1 MDIVDRL
8 IEIRKK
14 LGYSQAKFASQLGL
28 SRNFINQVENRNK
41 NVSERTVSDIC
52 REFDINETW
61 LKTGEGNMFIELT
74 KEEEIATFIGEV
86 LRDEDDS
93 FKKRLI
99 SGLAALDETGWEVLE
114 NFLNSI
120 QKKKTKVNLFER
132 KIKAIKKNI
141 RLNSARIR

>member
-61 LKTGEGNMFIELT
+61 LKTGEGEMFIELT
-74 KEEEIATFIGEV
+74 KEEEIASFIGEV

-114 NFLNSI
+114 SFLNSI
-120 QKKKTKVNLFER
+120 QR
-132 KIKAIKKNI
+132 KEN
-141 RLNSARIR
+141 

>member
-61 LKTGEGNMFIELT
+61 LKTGEGEMFIELT

-120 QKKKTKVNLFER
+120 QKKENKEN
-132 KIKAIKKNI
+132 
-141 RLNSARIR
+141 

>member
-14 LGYSQAKFASQLGL
+14 LGYSQAKFAAQLGL

-52 REFDINETW
+52 REFDINEIW

-74 KEEEIATFIGEV
+74 KEEEIVTFIGEV

-120 QKKKTKVNLFER
+120 QKKEV
-132 KIKAIKKNI
+132 
-141 RLNSARIR
+141 

>member
-1 MDIVDRL
+1 M
-8 IEIRKK
+8 
-14 LGYSQAKFASQLGL
+14 
-28 SRNFINQVENRNK
+28 
-41 NVSERTVSDIC
+41 SERTVSDIC

-120 QKKKTKVNLFER
+120 QKKEN
-132 KIKAIKKNI
+132 
-141 RLNSARIR
+141 